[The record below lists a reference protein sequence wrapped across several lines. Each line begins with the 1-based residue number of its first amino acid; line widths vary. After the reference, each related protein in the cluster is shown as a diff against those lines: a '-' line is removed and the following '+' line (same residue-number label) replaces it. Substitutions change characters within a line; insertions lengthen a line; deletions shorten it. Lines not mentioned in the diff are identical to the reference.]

1 MTIENI
7 TINTDIIESV
17 DCSISAN
24 IDHEVVSLGIDNY
37 DNYYYSLIMHA
48 VLSENG
54 ESLCL
59 DTETYNTL
67 ISIATD
73 HPPTEFSQ
81 P

>member
-24 IDHEVVSLGIDNY
+24 IDNEVVSFGIDNY
-37 DNYYYSLIMHA
+37 DNYYYNLIMHA

-54 ESLCL
+54 ESLCV
-59 DTETYNTL
+59 DTDTYNKL
-67 ISIATD
+67 ISIAED
-73 HPPTEFSQ
+73 HPPAEFSE

>member
-24 IDHEVVSLGIDNY
+24 IDNEVVSFGIDNY
-37 DNYYYSLIMHA
+37 DNYYYNLIMHA

-54 ESLCL
+54 ESLCV
-59 DTETYNTL
+59 DTETYNKL
-67 ISIATD
+67 ISIAED
-73 HPPTEFSQ
+73 HPPTAFSE

>member
-37 DNYYYSLIMHA
+37 DNYYYNWIMHA

-54 ESLCL
+54 ESLFV
-59 DTETYNTL
+59 DTETYNKL
-67 ISIATD
+67 ISIAVD
-73 HPPTEFSQ
+73 HPPTAFSE

>member
-1 MTIENI
+1 MTITNI
-7 TINTDIIESV
+7 TIHTDIIQSV

-24 IDHEVVSLGIDNY
+24 IDHEIVSIGIDNY
-37 DNYYYSLIMHA
+37 ESYYYNLIMHA

-54 ESLCL
+54 ESLCV

-67 ISIATD
+67 ISIVTD

>member
-1 MTIENI
+1 MTITNI

-24 IDHEVVSLGIDNY
+24 IDHEIVSFGIDNY
-37 DNYYYSLIMHA
+37 ESYYYNLIMHA

-54 ESLCL
+54 ESLCA
-59 DTETYNTL
+59 DIETYNKL
-67 ISIATD
+67 LGIAED

>member
-24 IDHEVVSLGIDNY
+24 VDHEVVSFGIDNY
-37 DNYYYSLIMHA
+37 DNYYYKLIMHA

-54 ESLCL
+54 ESLCV
-59 DTETYNTL
+59 DTDAYNKL
-67 ISIATD
+67 ISIAED
-73 HPPTEFSQ
+73 HPPTEFSE